1 MKTVSLGQVVITN
14 NLWLQLSEQYGA
26 DNAATLRCT
35 AGLLERHRSGDWGD
49 LCAEDAEANDAA
61 VKHGGRLLSSYKVGE
76 EVVWIITES
85 DRSVTTLLLPEDY

>member
-1 MKTVSLGQVVITN
+1 MNTVSLGQVVITQ
-14 NLWLQLSEQYGA
+14 NLWVNLLGHYEN
-26 DNAATLRCT
+26 DAATT
-35 AGLLERHRSGDWGD
+35 VGIANLLERHRTGDWGNLD
-49 LCAEDAEANDAA
+49 AEDAAANDAA

>member
-1 MKTVSLGQVVITN
+1 MDTFSLGQVVFTR
-14 NLWLQLSEQYGA
+14 NLWTNLWSHYGDDAGILRATA
-26 DNAATLRCT
+26 D
-35 AGLLERHRSGDWGD
+35 LLERHRTGDWGNLD
-49 LCAEDAEANDAA
+49 AEDAAANDAA